1 MRAAP
6 ARSRSIEPR
15 VMSLD
20 SLSPEAQLLLLTAGG
35 DQNDAAI
42 RALLAGPLD
51 WAKLSWLSETER
63 ATPVLWRR
71 LLALG
76 SLPEEAQPLHRMAMV
91 AEFRMSHLESR
102 LLAALDTLAAAG
114 TDAVL
119 LKGAALALT
128 VYGSFVARPMSDVD
142 LLVGRDKAARARN
155 ALLASGWA
163 TGESDLAPEF
173 YAGHHH
179 LPPLVDAQ
187 GTGTSIELHTSL
199 FFEGH
204 PFNFSG
210 DDIRRRAE
218 RVHVRGREILVP
230 SVHDQLLHLC
240 LHFAWSHMM
249 ATGAWRAFRDLDA
262 LVRTKRVQWR
272 EFTELARE
280 SRGGSACY
288 WTFRLARRLAGIGVP
303 EWVELALAPP
313 EPEFALRRLEQ
324 HFTYDLLPTE
334 NISPSLW
341 VTYSMWRLGLR
352 PRWSGHGRVRP
363 WDRADEFLGADR
375 PGRVKRLIQHVRN
388 AKSWT
393 RYGRLVLLRPRGA
406 EQRTAH

>member
-1 MRAAP
+1 
-6 ARSRSIEPR
+6 
-15 VMSLD
+15 MSLD

-35 DQNDAAI
+35 DANDGAI

-51 WAKLSWLSETER
+51 WAKLTWLAETER

-71 LLALG
+71 LMALG
-76 SLPEEAQPLHRMAMV
+76 PLPAEAEPLHRMAMV

-102 LLAALDTLAAAG
+102 LLSALDTLKAAG
-114 TDAVL
+114 VDAGL

-142 LLVGRDKAARARN
+142 LLVARENAARARD
-155 ALLASGWA
+155 ALLASGWTSGA
-163 TGESDLAPEF
+163 DELAPEF

-187 GTGTSIELHTSL
+187 GTGTSVELHTSL

-204 PFNFSG
+204 PFRFSS
-210 DDIRRRAE
+210 DDVRARAE
-218 RVHVRGREILVP
+218 WVTVRGRAVLVP

-262 LVRTKRVQWR
+262 LLRTNRVEWKA
-272 EFTELARE
+272 FTQLARE

-288 WTFRLARRLAGIGVP
+288 WTFRLARRLAGIAVP

-313 EPEFALRRLEQ
+313 EPAFALRRQEQ
-324 HFTYDLLPTE
+324 PFTYDLLPTE

-363 WDRADEFLGADR
+363 WDRADELLATER

-388 AKSWT
+388 ARSWT
-393 RYGRLVLLRPRGA
+393 RYGRLVLMRPRGA
-406 EQRTAH
+406 

>member
-6 ARSRSIEPR
+6 ARSRSIDRR

-35 DQNDAAI
+35 EHNDVAI
-42 RALLAGPLD
+42 RSLLARPLD
-51 WAKLSWLSETER
+51 WAKLGWLAETER

-71 LLALG
+71 LTALG
-76 SLPEEAQPLHRMAMV
+76 PLPDEAQPLHRMAMV

-114 TDAVL
+114 TDVVL

-142 LLVGRDKAARARN
+142 LLVSREQSERARD
-155 ALLASGWA
+155 ALLAGGWSA
-163 TGESDLAPEF
+163 GADELAPEF

-204 PFNFSG
+204 PFRFSSE
-210 DDIRRRAE
+210 DVRRRAE
-218 RVHVRGREILVP
+218 RVTVRGREVRVP

-262 LVRTKRVQWR
+262 LLRTKRVSWQ
-272 EFTELARE
+272 EFTALARE

-288 WTFRLARRLAGIGVP
+288 WTFRLARRLAGVSVP

-341 VTYSMWRLGLR
+341 VTYSMWQLGLR

-363 WDRADEFLGADR
+363 WDRADELLAVER
-375 PGRVKRLIQHVRN
+375 PGRVTRLFKHIRN
-388 AKSWT
+388 ARSWM
-393 RYGRLVLLRPRGA
+393 RYGRLVLR
-406 EQRTAH
+406 

>member
-1 MRAAP
+1 
-6 ARSRSIEPR
+6 
-15 VMSLD
+15 MSLA

-35 DQNDAAI
+35 EKNDPAI

-51 WAKLSWLSETER
+51 WAKLTWLAEQER

-71 LLALG
+71 LSAIAP
-76 SLPEEAQPLHRMAMV
+76 LPDDAQPLHRMSMV
-91 AEFRMSHLESR
+91 SEFRMAHLESR
-102 LLAALDTLAAAG
+102 MLSALETLS
-114 TDAVL
+114 DAEIEPVL

-142 LLVGRDKAARARN
+142 LLVPREDVMRAHD
-155 ALLASGWA
+155 ALTASGW
-163 TGESDLAPEF
+163 TEGVENSPEF
-173 YAGHHH
+173 YEGHHH
-179 LPPLVDAQ
+179 LQPLVDSQ
-187 GTGTSIELHTSL
+187 GTGTSLELHTSL

-204 PFNFSG
+204 PFALTS

-218 RVHVRGREILVP
+218 KVVVHGRTVLVP

-262 LVRTKRVQWR
+262 LLRTERVDWK
-272 EFTELARE
+272 EFTTLARDA
-280 SRGGSACY
+280 RGGSACY
-288 WTFRLARRLAGIGVP
+288 WTFRLARTVAGISVP
-303 EWVELALAPP
+303 RWVEQALAPP

-341 VTYSMWRLGLR
+341 LTYTMWRAGLR

-363 WDRADEFLGADR
+363 WDRADELLAAER
-375 PGRVKRLIQHVRN
+375 PGRVKRLVMHLKN
-388 AKSWT
+388 ARSWS
-393 RYGRLVLLRPRGA
+393 RYARLVLLRP
-406 EQRTAH
+406 

>member
-6 ARSRSIEPR
+6 ARSRSIEHP
-15 VMSLD
+15 VMSLA

-35 DQNDAAI
+35 ERNDPAI

-51 WAKLSWLSETER
+51 WAKLTWLSEQER

-71 LLALG
+71 LSAIA
-76 SLPEEAQPLHRMAMV
+76 SLPEEAQPLHRMSMV
-91 AEFRMSHLESR
+91 SEFRMSHLESR
-102 LLAALDTLAAAG
+102 LLSALDALAEAEIEP
-114 TDAVL
+114 VL

-142 LLVGRDKAARARN
+142 LLVPRDDVMRAREV
-155 ALLASGWA
+155 LLAAGWA
-163 TGESDLAPEF
+163 EGVEHSPEF
-173 YAGHHH
+173 YEGHHH
-179 LPPLVDAQ
+179 LQPLVDAQ
-187 GTGTSIELHTSL
+187 GTGTSLELHTSL

-204 PFNFSG
+204 PFALTS
-210 DDIRRRAE
+210 DDIRRRADK
-218 RVHVRGREILVP
+218 VVVRGRTVLVP

-262 LVRTKRVQWR
+262 LLRTERVDWK
-272 EFTELARE
+272 EFTTLALRA
-280 SRGGSACY
+280 RGGSACY
-288 WTFRLARRLAGIGVP
+288 WTFRLARTVAGIPVP
-303 EWVELALAPP
+303 LWVERALVPP

-341 VTYSMWRLGLR
+341 LTYTMWRAGLR

-363 WDRADEFLGADR
+363 WDRADALLAAER
-375 PGRVKRLIQHVRN
+375 PGRVKRLVMHVRN
-388 AKSWT
+388 ARSWS
-393 RYGRLVLLRPRGA
+393 RYARLVLLRP
-406 EQRTAH
+406 

>member
-1 MRAAP
+1 MRAEP
-6 ARSRSIEPR
+6 ARSRSTESPL
-15 VMSLD
+15 MSLA

-35 DQNDAAI
+35 EKNDPAI

-51 WAKLSWLSETER
+51 WAKLAWLGEQER

-71 LLALG
+71 LSASAALPG
-76 SLPEEAQPLHRMAMV
+76 EAQQLHRMAMV
-91 AEFRMSHLESR
+91 SEFRMSHLESR
-102 LLAALDTLAAAG
+102 LLSALRTLEIAG
-114 TDAVL
+114 TEVVL

-142 LLVGRDKAARARN
+142 LLVRREEATRARD
-155 ALLASGWA
+155 ALLAAGWTSGDGK
-163 TGESDLAPEF
+163 TPEF
-173 YAGHHH
+173 YEGHHH
-179 LPPLVDAQ
+179 LPPLIDGT
-187 GTGTSIELHTSL
+187 GTGTSLELHTSL

-204 PFNFSG
+204 PFVLTS

-218 RVHVRGREILVP
+218 RVTVQGHTVLVP

-262 LVRTKRVQWR
+262 LLRTERVEWK
-272 EFTELARE
+272 EFTRLAKE
-280 SRGGSACY
+280 TRGASACY
-288 WTFRLARRLAGIGVP
+288 WTFRLARTLAGISVP
-303 EWVELALAPP
+303 LWVERALAPP

-341 VTYSMWRLGLR
+341 LTYTMWRAGLR
-352 PRWSGHGRVRP
+352 PQWSGHGRVRP
-363 WDRADEFLGADR
+363 WDRADELLAAER
-375 PGRVKRLIQHVRN
+375 PGKLKRLFLHVRN
-388 AKSWT
+388 ARSWT
-393 RYGRLVLLRPRGA
+393 RYARQVLLRP
-406 EQRTAH
+406 

>member
-1 MRAAP
+1 
-6 ARSRSIEPR
+6 
-15 VMSLD
+15 MSLA

-35 DQNDAAI
+35 EKNDPAI

-51 WAKLSWLSETER
+51 WAKLTWLAEQER
-63 ATPVLWRR
+63 ATPVLWKR
-71 LLALG
+71 LSAIAP
-76 SLPEEAQPLHRMAMV
+76 LPDDAQPLHRMSMV
-91 AEFRMSHLESR
+91 SEFRMSHLESR
-102 LLAALDTLAAAG
+102 MLSALDTLSEAEIEP
-114 TDAVL
+114 VL

-142 LLVGRDKAARARN
+142 LLVPREDVMRARD
-155 ALLASGWA
+155 ALTASGW
-163 TGESDLAPEF
+163 TEGVDNSPEF
-173 YAGHHH
+173 YEGHHH
-179 LPPLVDAQ
+179 LQPLVDSQ
-187 GTGTSIELHTSL
+187 GTGTSLELHTSL

-204 PFNFSG
+204 PFALTS

-218 RVHVRGREILVP
+218 KVVVHGRTVLVP

-262 LVRTKRVQWR
+262 LLRTERVDWK
-272 EFTELARE
+272 EFVTLARDA
-280 SRGGSACY
+280 RGGSACY
-288 WTFRLARRLAGIGVP
+288 WTFRLARSVAGISVP
-303 EWVELALAPP
+303 RWVEEALAPP

-341 VTYSMWRLGLR
+341 LTYTMWRAGLR

-363 WDRADEFLGADR
+363 WDRADELLAAER
-375 PGRVKRLIQHVRN
+375 PGRVKRLVMHIRN
-388 AKSWT
+388 ARSWS
-393 RYGRLVLLRPRGA
+393 RYARLVLLRP
-406 EQRTAH
+406 

>member
-1 MRAAP
+1 
-6 ARSRSIEPR
+6 
-15 VMSLD
+15 
-20 SLSPEAQLLLLTAGG
+20 
-35 DQNDAAI
+35 
-42 RALLAGPLD
+42 
-51 WAKLSWLSETER
+51 
-63 ATPVLWRR
+63 
-71 LLALG
+71 
-76 SLPEEAQPLHRMAMV
+76 MAMV
-91 AEFRMSHLESR
+91 SEFRMSHLEAR
-102 LLAALDTLAAAG
+102 LLSALDALRAVG
-114 TDAVL
+114 VDAVL

-142 LLVGRDKAARARN
+142 LLVMREDAERARD
-155 ALLASGWA
+155 ALLASGW
-163 TGESDLAPEF
+163 TGGPDELAPEF

-187 GTGTSIELHTSL
+187 GTGTSVELHTSL

-204 PFNFSG
+204 PFRFSA
-210 DDIRRRAE
+210 DDVRARAE
-218 RVHVRGREILVP
+218 RVTVRGRAVLVP

-249 ATGAWRAFRDLDA
+249 ATGAWRAFRDLDS
-262 LVRTKRVQWR
+262 LVRTNRVEWKA
-272 EFTELARE
+272 FTELARQ

-288 WTFRLARRLAGIGVP
+288 WTFRLARRLVGIAVP

-313 EPEFALRRLEQ
+313 EPEFALLRLEQ

-341 VTYSMWRLGLR
+341 VTYSMWRLGVR

-363 WDRADEFLGADR
+363 WDRADELLMTEH

-388 AKSWT
+388 ARGWT

-406 EQRTAH
+406 